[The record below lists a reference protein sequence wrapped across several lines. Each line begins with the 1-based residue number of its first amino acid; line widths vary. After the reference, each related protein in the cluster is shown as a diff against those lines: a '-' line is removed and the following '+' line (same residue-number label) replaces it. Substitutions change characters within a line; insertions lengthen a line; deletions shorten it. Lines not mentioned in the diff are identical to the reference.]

1 LPQEDWKSTVL
12 LLREGER
19 FTMVASGRVVGL
31 ILLVAGIV
39 LGIAVSVYLYLG
51 VQEDTLTGSAA
62 VFGVILLFGVLVL
75 PLLGGGIYFLVRGQS
90 EAREL
95 ADVAEQRRLLD
106 IVKTRGSV
114 SVSDLVLELRS
125 TRDEVQADLYAVV
138 GRGLF
143 TGYVDWS
150 QGRLYSVEAQ
160 QLQGRETCPNCGGA
174 LELAGKGLIKCPY
187 CGAEIFL

>member
-1 LPQEDWKSTVL
+1 
-12 LLREGER
+12 
-19 FTMVASGRVVGL
+19 MAASGRVVGL

-75 PLLGGGIYFLVRGQS
+75 PLLGAGIYFLVRGQS

-95 ADVAEQRRLLD
+95 ADVADQRRLLD

-125 TRDEVQADLYAVV
+125 TRDEVQADLYDVV